1 MTRKTAQ
8 TPILRSAFSMR
19 KRGILAAWLG
29 LVVLAFNLVAT
40 MLPMAP
46 PSSDLLSSR
55 FMVCT
60 AYGMISVAV
69 DGQQKETPAAPDP
82 LCVFC
87 LPLMHASVTETPT
100 APPLPPPPSSGEAV
114 ALASFVDDHLFPTLP
129 PGAIGPRAPPMG

>member
-1 MTRKTAQ
+1 MMRKTAKK
-8 TPILRSAFSMR
+8 PILRSALSMR

-55 FMVCT
+55 FVVCT
-60 AYGMISVAV
+60 AYGMISVDA
-69 DGQQKETPAAPDP
+69 DGRQEQTAPDP

-87 LPLMHASVTETPT
+87 LPLMHASASETPT
-100 APPLPPPPSSGEAV
+100 APPLPPPPSSGKAV

-129 PGAIGPRAPPMG
+129 PGAVGPRAPPMG